1 MRKEP
6 SPEELQRRATPFEEP
21 EAPPIPS
28 LLLID
33 ENETTREVLK
43 ETLRNRG
50 FSVIA
55 AQDAVRAMQ
64 AVAAAIFDAV
74 LLDFELKDVHGPNM
88 LTEIHNIRPGIPVI
102 VMTADNSP
110 AVIQSALER
119 GARACLSK
127 PFALHELLNEVEDAV
142 GIHNN

>member
-1 MRKEP
+1 M
-6 SPEELQRRATPFEEP
+6 
-21 EAPPIPS
+21 
-28 LLLID
+28 
-33 ENETTREVLK
+33 LK

-50 FSVIA
+50 FTVIA

-64 AVAAAIFDAV
+64 AVAATLFDVV
-74 LLDFELKDVHGPNM
+74 LLDFELRDVHGPNM
-88 LTEIHNIRPGIPVI
+88 LTDIDNIRPGVPVI
-102 VMTADNSP
+102 VMTADSNP
-110 AVIQSALER
+110 RTAQSALER